1 MNNKAGIHL
10 LNSSVESAVTKKV
23 YIYLHDTR
31 QTNGR
36 AFRIKAGSETAV
48 YVLPYLRQVLYL
60 SQAEDI
66 WGLQIDWQ
74 PQKEG
79 RGLKKAVW

>member
-23 YIYLHDTR
+23 YIYLRDTR

-36 AFRIKAGSETAV
+36 AFRIKAGSEPPV
-48 YVLPYLRQVLYL
+48 YVLPYLHQVLYL
-60 SQAEDI
+60 SQVEDI
-66 WGLQIDWQ
+66 WGLRIDWQ

-79 RGLKKAVW
+79 QGLKKAV